1 MTKTEQFYEQILL
14 RMDMTKETE
23 EEELQE
29 LIHTVLEDAGRKE
42 YLPLTEKIRISREL
56 FNAFRRLDILQ
67 ELIEDEEITEIMVN
81 GTESIFYEKGGR
93 LYRSDRRFL
102 SEERLSDVIQ
112 QIVGETNRYVNE
124 SSPIVDAR
132 LKDGSRVNVVLKPVA
147 VNGPIMTIRKFPAQ
161 PITMEELIRIGS
173 LTEEAADFLER
184 LVRSKYNIFVSGG
197 TGAGKTTFLN
207 ALSNYIPEM
216 RG

>member
-42 YLPLTEKIRISREL
+42 YLPLTEKIRISKEL

-93 LYRSDRRFL
+93 LYR
-102 SEERLSDVIQ
+102 
-112 QIVGETNRYVNE
+112 
-124 SSPIVDAR
+124 
-132 LKDGSRVNVVLKPVA
+132 
-147 VNGPIMTIRKFPAQ
+147 
-161 PITMEELIRIGS
+161 
-173 LTEEAADFLER
+173 
-184 LVRSKYNIFVSGG
+184 
-197 TGAGKTTFLN
+197 
-207 ALSNYIPEM
+207 
-216 RG
+216 

>member
-29 LIHTVLEDAGRKE
+29 LIHTVLEDAGRKK

-81 GTESIFYEKGGR
+81 GTESIFYEKGEDFTDRTGDSSQ
-93 LYRSDRRFL
+93 RSVF
-102 SEERLSDVIQ
+102 Q
-112 QIVGETNRYVNE
+112 
-124 SSPIVDAR
+124 
-132 LKDGSRVNVVLKPVA
+132 
-147 VNGPIMTIRKFPAQ
+147 M
-161 PITMEELIRIGS
+161 
-173 LTEEAADFLER
+173 
-184 LVRSKYNIFVSGG
+184 
-197 TGAGKTTFLN
+197 
-207 ALSNYIPEM
+207 
-216 RG
+216 